1 MKRKLFCEISP
12 FTYRLSMEKEILK
25 RHVQDM
31 LRKTLFARERTN
43 ESLPVVVYRHNSL
56 IRRRLGN
63 VNMQLQENKAT
74 NLALAVK
81 HIDGLMIYPG
91 ETFSVWRLIGRTTKR
106 KGYKE
111 GLTIAKG
118 KPSQGIGG
126 GMCQLS
132 NLIHWLVLHSELT
145 ITEHHHHDGLDL
157 FPDFGRQIPFGT
169 GTSISYNY
177 IDYRFRNDTQNTYQL
192 RLWTDEEYLCG
203 ELRAT
208 EQQPHTFHIH
218 ADNEFFSRENGVVYR
233 NGEVYRDVID
243 RTSGKRLESQLIR
256 TNHAQVM
263 YEKEEIIRQLLSK
276 VFDGIREKENSPG
289 GYHHDSDRNIYYLK
303 QILELD
309 PLCESAWYQL
319 YCEYLHDKHNH
330 QKAVEVLENVYSL
343 NPHGK
348 RILSELACHYTY
360 ADRQCDKAEEFISQL
375 LTYHA
380 DDPQVQRLVD
390 TISTYNRSH

>member
-1 MKRKLFCEISP
+1 MERKLFCEISP

-25 RHVQDM
+25 RHVRDM
-31 LRKTLFARERTN
+31 LRKTQFARERTEN
-43 ESLPVVVYRHNSL
+43 SLPVVVYRHNSL
-56 IRRRLGN
+56 IRRRL
-63 VNMQLQENKAT
+63 
-74 NLALAVK
+74 
-81 HIDGLMIYPG
+81 
-91 ETFSVWRLIGRTTKR
+91 

-218 ADNEFFSRENGVVYR
+218 AENEYFSRENGVVYR
-233 NGEVYRDVID
+233 NGEVYRDIID
-243 RTSGKRLESQLIR
+243 RVSGKCVESQLIR
-256 TNHAQVM
+256 TNHARVM
-263 YEKEEIIRQLLSK
+263 YDCPPSMIIR
-276 VFDGIREKENSPG
+276 E
-289 GYHHDSDRNIYYLK
+289 
-303 QILELD
+303 
-309 PLCESAWYQL
+309 
-319 YCEYLHDKHNH
+319 
-330 QKAVEVLENVYSL
+330 
-343 NPHGK
+343 
-348 RILSELACHYTY
+348 
-360 ADRQCDKAEEFISQL
+360 
-375 LTYHA
+375 
-380 DDPQVQRLVD
+380 
-390 TISTYNRSH
+390 

>member
-1 MKRKLFCEISP
+1 MERKLFCEISP

-25 RHVQDM
+25 RHVQDL
-31 LRKTLFARERTN
+31 LRKTQFARERTA

-81 HIDGLMIYPG
+81 HIDGLVIRPG
-91 ETFSVWRLIGRTTKR
+91 ETFSVWKLIGRTSKR

-111 GLTIAKG
+111 GLTIAKS

-177 IDYRFRNDTQNTYQL
+177 IDYRFRNDTRNTYQL
-192 RLWTDEEYLCG
+192 RLWTDDEYLRG

-208 EQQPHTFHIH
+208 EQQSRTFHIH
-218 ADNEFFSRENGVVYR
+218 AENEFFSRENGVVYR
-233 NGEVYRDVID
+233 NGEVYRDIFD
-243 RTSGKRLESQLIR
+243 RASGQRLDSQLIR
-256 TNHAQVM
+256 TNHARVM
-263 YEKEEIIRQLLSK
+263 YDCPPSMIIKEK
-276 VFDGIREKENSPG
+276 
-289 GYHHDSDRNIYYLK
+289 
-303 QILELD
+303 
-309 PLCESAWYQL
+309 
-319 YCEYLHDKHNH
+319 
-330 QKAVEVLENVYSL
+330 
-343 NPHGK
+343 
-348 RILSELACHYTY
+348 
-360 ADRQCDKAEEFISQL
+360 
-375 LTYHA
+375 
-380 DDPQVQRLVD
+380 
-390 TISTYNRSH
+390 

>member
-25 RHVQDM
+25 RYLTDFLQDIH
-31 LRKTLFARERTN
+31 FARERN
-43 ESLPVVVYRHNSL
+43 ETPLAVLVYRHNSL

-63 VNMQLQENKAT
+63 VNMQLQENKAI
-74 NLALAVK
+74 NLALAVP
-81 HIDGLMIYPG
+81 HINGLIIRPG
-91 ETFSVWRLIGRTTKR
+91 ETFSVWKLIGRTTKR

-118 KPSQGIGG
+118 MPSQGIGG

-192 RLWTDEEYLCG
+192 RLWTDDEYLCG
-203 ELRAT
+203 ELRAK

-218 ADNEFFSRENGVVYR
+218 AENEYFSREDGVVYR
-233 NGEVYRDVID
+233 NGEVYRDIID
-243 RTSGKRLESQLIR
+243 RSSGLRLDSQLIR
-256 TNHAQVM
+256 TNHARVM
-263 YEKEEIIRQLLSK
+263 YDCPPSMVI
-276 VFDGIREKENSPG
+276 
-289 GYHHDSDRNIYYLK
+289 
-303 QILELD
+303 
-309 PLCESAWYQL
+309 
-319 YCEYLHDKHNH
+319 
-330 QKAVEVLENVYSL
+330 VE
-343 NPHGK
+343 
-348 RILSELACHYTY
+348 
-360 ADRQCDKAEEFISQL
+360 Q
-375 LTYHA
+375 
-380 DDPQVQRLVD
+380 
-390 TISTYNRSH
+390 